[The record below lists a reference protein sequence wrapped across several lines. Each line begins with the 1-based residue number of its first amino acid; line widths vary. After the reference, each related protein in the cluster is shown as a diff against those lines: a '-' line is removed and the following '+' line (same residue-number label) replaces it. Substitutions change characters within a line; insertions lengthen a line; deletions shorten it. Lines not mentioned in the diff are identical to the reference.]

1 MKTNRIL
8 VLSLALVVA
17 LGVTSLASA
26 QGTLFVENNRVS
38 IGTPTPTAPLDINI
52 GTNTPGSGNSVLRL
66 ERVGP
71 LGFQMKDTNSADFWQ
86 FSAATG
92 AAAFRINNSTTPGV
106 ALSLSKTGNLTIL
119 GSIFTANCA
128 PCVSDYVFES
138 DWELMPLEDLEEFV
152 WTNRHLPNVPSQK
165 DVDEAGA
172 LDLVTMQMKMLE
184 KIEELTLYTIEQHK
198 KIANLETRLA
208 EIER

>member
-1 MKTNRIL
+1 M
-8 VLSLALVVA
+8 
-17 LGVTSLASA
+17 
-26 QGTLFVENNRVS
+26 
-38 IGTPTPTAPLDINI
+38 
-52 GTNTPGSGNSVLRL
+52 
-66 ERVGP
+66 
-71 LGFQMKDTNSADFWQ
+71 
-86 FSAATG
+86 
-92 AAAFRINNSTTPGV
+92 
-106 ALSLSKTGNLTIL
+106 
-119 GSIFTANCA
+119 
-128 PCVSDYVFES
+128 
-138 DWELMPLEDLEEFV
+138 